1 MKRRNYKKK
10 TKMRTRKVVQNIL
23 EVRERK
29 KRNRKKTR
37 TEQQV

>member
-10 TKMRTRKVVQNIL
+10 TKMRTRKVVQNKL
-23 EVRERK
+23 EVRERE
-29 KRNRKKTR
+29 KREQKKTR